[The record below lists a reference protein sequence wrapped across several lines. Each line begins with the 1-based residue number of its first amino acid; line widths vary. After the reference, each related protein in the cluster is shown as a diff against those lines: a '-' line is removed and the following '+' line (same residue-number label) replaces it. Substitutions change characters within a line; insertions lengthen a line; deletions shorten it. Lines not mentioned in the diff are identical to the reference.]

1 MRQRARTPRTP
12 EPLEPEPS
20 LEQTHW
26 SDWPSLEFEHAQLC
40 THTDTRGHRH
50 TDTQEVERIMNILTL
65 TWSVRTP
72 ETWLTMEEISEW
84 DAAPARK
91 WSTRDCSMMRSIFA
105 SWRFVC
111 DDVD

>member
-1 MRQRARTPRTP
+1 MRAF
-12 EPLEPEPS
+12 
-20 LEQTHW
+20 
-26 SDWPSLEFEHAQLC
+26 EFEASQAMADSAEDADELC